1 MVIPIGRKTV
11 IASPPLPQM
20 CWAFMDAKSLK
31 QATIVGHSMGSFIAQ
46 HVAVR
51 APERVNRLV
60 LVASATHSQ

>member
-1 MVIPIGRKTV
+1 
-11 IASPPLPQM
+11 
-20 CWAFMDAKSLK
+20 MDAKSLK